1 MVPSS
6 QILSGAG
13 ACLATGVNQRP
24 QGLPLGAVPFRSVGF
39 GPAPSTP
46 PPILALSLLF
56 ERSEITSR
64 IAASALLQVVLLAA
78 ERATQRYWMVGS
90 CRAVAASVSM
100 PVGTFRPIDGQ
111 LNINSPMVP
120 PPPRG
125 LSIQATWLRESR
137 RSVCSAKGSSWV
149 QLLASARSFQLHDRL
164 K

>member
-78 ERATQRYWMVGS
+78 ERATQRYWSGGELPSGCGVGFDQS
-90 CRAVAASVSM
+90 GPS
-100 PVGTFRPIDGQ
+100 
-111 LNINSPMVP
+111 
-120 PPPRG
+120 
-125 LSIQATWLRESR
+125 
-137 RSVCSAKGSSWV
+137 
-149 QLLASARSFQLHDRL
+149 DR
-164 K
+164 

>member
-78 ERATQRYWMVGS
+78 ERATQRYWSGGELPSGCGVGFDASRDLPTDRRATEYQLAHGASSAKRSVDSSNMVA
-90 CRAVAASVSM
+90 RVKT
-100 PVGTFRPIDGQ
+100 VGVQCKREFLGPAPGRRPI
-111 LNINSPMVP
+111 
-120 PPPRG
+120 
-125 LSIQATWLRESR
+125 LSAP
-137 RSVCSAKGSSWV
+137 
-149 QLLASARSFQLHDRL
+149 
-164 K
+164 

>member
-78 ERATQRYWMVGS
+78 ERATQGYRGRGKLPCGGAMSIIAHVFHSMKVISHG
-90 CRAVAASVSM
+90 CGKCHRA
-100 PVGTFRPIDGQ
+100 I
-111 LNINSPMVP
+111 
-120 PPPRG
+120 
-125 LSIQATWLRESR
+125 LSDES
-137 RSVCSAKGSSWV
+137 
-149 QLLASARSFQLHDRL
+149 
-164 K
+164 

>member
-56 ERSEITSR
+56 ERSDPYYNPNLSLKSTQGE
-64 IAASALLQVVLLAA
+64 LA
-78 ERATQRYWMVGS
+78 T
-90 CRAVAASVSM
+90 
-100 PVGTFRPIDGQ
+100 DG
-111 LNINSPMVP
+111 
-120 PPPRG
+120 
-125 LSIQATWLRESR
+125 
-137 RSVCSAKGSSWV
+137 
-149 QLLASARSFQLHDRL
+149 
-164 K
+164 